1 MQNSFEIGSWKKF
14 DIDFASFLGEP
25 SNISD
30 DMILDGSMPGQW
42 CSLACRSVRVGSY
55 KVLPKDKINVTKS
68 GVQIKVPAILNTDE
82 IITINIQM
90 TDVLKVS
97 IGILK

>member
-1 MQNSFEIGSWKKF
+1 MKESQ
-14 DIDFASFLGEP
+14 DFT
-25 SNISD
+25 
-30 DMILDGSMPGQW
+30 ILNLYVTLQ
-42 CSLACRSVRVGSY
+42 
-55 KVLPKDKINVTKS
+55 VLPKDKINVTKS

-97 IGILK
+97 LRILTQHKITGFIKWLFTVYF